1 MTHLEHVLL
10 EINPSQL
17 LPAVLHE
24 TPILFYIDYI
34 LKLIDL
40 IIKPSNANVSV
51 LRGIIGFLLSDWF
64 TVTLVYYLGILGEL
78 PQQPQ

>member
-1 MTHLEHVLL
+1 LTHLEQDLL
-10 EINPSQL
+10 QIKPSQQL
-17 LPAVLHE
+17 TAVHHKK
-24 TPILFYIDYI
+24 PKIFYIDYI
-34 LKLIDL
+34 LKLLDL

-51 LRGIIGFLLSDWF
+51 LRGKIGFLLSDWF